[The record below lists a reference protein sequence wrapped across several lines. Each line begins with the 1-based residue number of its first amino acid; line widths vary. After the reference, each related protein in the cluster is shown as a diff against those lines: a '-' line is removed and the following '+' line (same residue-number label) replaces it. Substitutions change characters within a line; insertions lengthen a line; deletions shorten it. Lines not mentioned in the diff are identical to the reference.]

1 MKYLG
6 DYITEEKKAQIRALE
21 SAALGTVDG
30 SAEREVIYLKI
41 KVLLLES
48 QLEFIEQVAQK

>member
-21 SAALGTVDG
+21 SAALGTDVD

-41 KVLLLES
+41 KVLLLEA